1 MQLSLLHDYLTYIIL
16 LLQSILILAFDDSI
30 GLYVIL
36 AALTGCIVFLYR
48 KEAGS
53 LLNHL
58 RKRAAHS

>member
-36 AALTGCIVFLYR
+36 AALTDVLFSYTER
-48 KEAGS
+48 KP
-53 LLNHL
+53 
-58 RKRAAHS
+58 AAC